1 MYRLLYLKLE
11 LKRAFTTF
19 GQMMIG
25 AITLIV
31 LIGIIAFSS
40 TKFLYQNETIQ
51 SIKIA
56 IIQQEED
63 ELVQMALQ
71 MWESME
77 SMEGISEFI
86 LMEEEEAIEAL
97 KEQKVFAVLLF
108 PKDLIQG
115 IMYGENIPVVVILP
129 ESMGI
134 EAAIFKEMTD
144 AGAVML
150 GSTQAGIYAVGE
162 YLEAYHLETSIKEA
176 EDFLNRIYLTS
187 VLYRADY
194 FQNIEVSATGALTI
208 TQHYIAYGVVLFL
221 LLNGIVCA
229 NILQEKAPTLENKLY
244 FSGIR
249 SGEYILTKI
258 ISVAALL
265 WSALVLLGSMLAIV
279 IYLVT
284 GNIVMESILG
294 IFPLFLV
301 SLAIASIIVLIF
313 QVTRGIISGVM
324 LLFLSSIIMTFLSG
338 GFLPVAFLPET
349 MRSIGRL
356 LPTTILG
363 KQVGEIVTNTYT
375 RVTFLQ
381 TILILI
387 IAGIISMIMSKRRQR

>member
-115 IMYGENIPVVVILP
+115 IMYG
-129 ESMGI
+129 G
-134 EAAIFKEMTD
+134 
-144 AGAVML
+144 G
-150 GSTQAGIYAVGE
+150 GGG
-162 YLEAYHLETSIKEA
+162 
-176 EDFLNRIYLTS
+176 R
-187 VLYRADY
+187 
-194 FQNIEVSATGALTI
+194 
-208 TQHYIAYGVVLFL
+208 LFL
-221 LLNGIVCA
+221 
-229 NILQEKAPTLENKLY
+229 KK
-244 FSGIR
+244 
-249 SGEYILTKI
+249 
-258 ISVAALL
+258 
-265 WSALVLLGSMLAIV
+265 
-279 IYLVT
+279 
-284 GNIVMESILG
+284 
-294 IFPLFLV
+294 
-301 SLAIASIIVLIF
+301 
-313 QVTRGIISGVM
+313 
-324 LLFLSSIIMTFLSG
+324 
-338 GFLPVAFLPET
+338 
-349 MRSIGRL
+349 
-356 LPTTILG
+356 
-363 KQVGEIVTNTYT
+363 
-375 RVTFLQ
+375 
-381 TILILI
+381 
-387 IAGIISMIMSKRRQR
+387 